1 MITPSLLQNWNICKT
16 TQNTVK
22 WQVILSVFLWLYGTF
37 RCLWFDFNFSASSL
51 TPLQSIDLQKRS
63 LYQFSQNG
71 QIILNKTVPELH
83 IDTHTIIFLFA
94 FLQAHSADLWGEMIW
109 SLDFFSQPTLTYLR
123 YVICSTNSV
132 WFSSTVQQEEQN
144 NVSLCTAQRWY
155 VITM

>member
-1 MITPSLLQNWNICKT
+1 MNKCSYNKAALEWSLRPSLQNWNICKT

-22 WQVILSVFLWLYGTF
+22 WQLILSVFLWLYGTF

-109 SLDFFSQPTLTYLR
+109 SLDFFQTVNINILKVCHLFF
-123 YVICSTNSV
+123 IH
-132 WFSSTVQQEEQN
+132 SSTRR
-144 NVSLCTAQRWY
+144 AK
-155 VITM
+155 